1 MNHFLPEKRRILFL
15 FSDTGGGHR
24 SAAEAIIEAIHLEFP
39 GQVECEMVDILKDY
53 GPPPINLAPRIYP
66 PLSRMPTIWGWGYRL
81 SDGKRRVRA
90 FYNAIWPYIR
100 RNLIRLLRDHPSDLL
115 VSVHQVIN
123 SPVARLA
130 QARQIPFITVVT
142 DLVTTH
148 AAWYAVRAS
157 HVIVPT
163 QEAFQRG
170 LNNGLRADQMTIVG
184 LPVANRFCGQD
195 AGGREA
201 TRARLGW
208 KPGLPVVLMVGGG
221 EGMGPL
227 EEMAVA
233 IDEAHLSVGLVI
245 VTGRNKALQE
255 RLEARKWHVPA
266 LIYGF
271 VREMPQFMN
280 AADILVTKA
289 GPGTISEA
297 FIAGL
302 PMVLYSRLPGQ
313 EDGNVSFVA
322 KSGAGVWAPEPEMV
336 VGTLR
341 KWLRYPAQREKAA
354 QISHSLARPQA
365 AREIA
370 RILVEYAKKGRG

>member
-1 MNHFLPEKRRILFL
+1 MSLQRPDKRRILFL

-39 GQVECEMVDILKDY
+39 GQIECEMVDILKEY

-66 PLSRMPTIWGWGYRL
+66 PLSRMPTLWGFGYKL
-81 SDGKRRVRA
+81 SNGKRRVHA
-90 FYNAIWPYIR
+90 FYHAIWPYIR
-100 RNLIRLLRDHPSDLL
+100 RNMGRLVSEHPTDLL
-115 VSVHQVIN
+115 VSVHQLIN
-123 SPVARLA
+123 TPIARVA
-130 QARQIPFITVVT
+130 QARGIPFVTVVT

-163 QEAFQRG
+163 HEAFLRG
-170 LNNGLRADQMTIVG
+170 LKNGLQPEQMSEIG
-184 LPVANRFCGQD
+184 LPVANRFCHQD
-195 AGGREA
+195 RADRA
-201 TRARLGW
+201 ANRARLGW
-208 KPGLPVVLMVGGG
+208 HATLPMVLMVGGG

-227 EEMAVA
+227 EEMASA
-233 IDEAHLSVGLVI
+233 IDRANLPVGLAI
-245 VTGRNKALQE
+245 VTGRNQALRT
-255 RLEARKWHVPA
+255 RLEERKWRIPA
-266 LIYGF
+266 HIYGF

-313 EDGNVSFVA
+313 EDGNVTFVA
-322 KSGAGVWAPEPEMV
+322 GTGAGVWAPEPDQV

-341 KWLRYPAQREKAA
+341 AWLKDPAQREKAT
-354 QISHSLARPQA
+354 QISRSLARPNA
-365 AREIA
+365 SREIA
-370 RILVEYAKKGRG
+370 RILVEHARSHPS